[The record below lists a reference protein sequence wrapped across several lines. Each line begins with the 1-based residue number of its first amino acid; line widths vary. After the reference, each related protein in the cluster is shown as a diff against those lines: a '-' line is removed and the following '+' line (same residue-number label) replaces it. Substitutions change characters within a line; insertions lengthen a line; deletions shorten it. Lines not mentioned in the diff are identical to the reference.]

1 MLKLIIS
8 LSFILLMGLP
18 TPSTAGTLYFECKH
32 GRDWKIEQPRS
43 TWFVKV
49 NKGRVF
55 DRKRK

>member
-43 TWFVKV
+43 TWFGKV